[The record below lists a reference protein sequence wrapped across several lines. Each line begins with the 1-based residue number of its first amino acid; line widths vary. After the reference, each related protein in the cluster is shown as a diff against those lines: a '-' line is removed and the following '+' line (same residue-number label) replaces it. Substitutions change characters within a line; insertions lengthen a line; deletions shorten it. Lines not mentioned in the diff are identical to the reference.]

1 VASTTRIADQL
12 AGNGVDAVCGRS
24 FDDFDHAT
32 AVSFEREDWSTIKG
46 RNSFTV
52 ACTAPGGPDTWWSAA
67 ADHTITTVR
76 IVPGMA
82 PHSTVLLTTPNE
94 SHLPPGF
101 SRVSGAQRAA
111 LFGQTLF
118 PDRHW
123 QVPIGS
129 AGVLV
134 GETASRGR
142 VYLPFDDVDASVDVD
157 DTEVFA
163 QFAMRVAAAG
173 GIVTLAPHFQEFA
186 GLIGAGVGPQ
196 AKVTWPNATTYLGR
210 HPGVD
215 RVILRHDV
223 IDTPRQRQFPI
234 RLISHAEESR
244 YQMAL
249 PG

>member
-1 VASTTRIADQL
+1 
-12 AGNGVDAVCGRS
+12 
-24 FDDFDHAT
+24 
-32 AVSFEREDWSTIKG
+32 
-46 RNSFTV
+46 
-52 ACTAPGGPDTWWSAA
+52 
-67 ADHTITTVR
+67 
-76 IVPGMA
+76 
-82 PHSTVLLTTPNE
+82 
-94 SHLPPGF
+94 
-101 SRVSGAQRAA
+101 
-111 LFGQTLF
+111 
-118 PDRHW
+118 
-123 QVPIGS
+123 
-129 AGVLV
+129 
-134 GETASRGR
+134 TASRGR

-157 DTEVFA
+157 DAEVFA
-163 QFAMRVAAAG
+163 QFAVRVAAAG

-196 AKVTWPNATTYLGR
+196 AKVTWPNATTYLGP